1 MTSILVSL
9 LPFSFFFIGDSMFG
23 TTTTN
28 IPFSQITILESPRIQ
43 EFRIGDVHWYICE
56 EGVVENLRDISVF
69 IASFD

>member
-43 EFRIGDVHWYICE
+43 EFRIGDVRWYICE
-56 EGVVENLRDISVF
+56 GGFMEDLKDLSVCIS
-69 IASFD
+69 SFE